1 MPVAYEIEVWSDGS
15 THQLFPNLEF
25 NHLVYEPR
33 EIFDSKAHAL
43 AEAFAIR
50 FMENR
55 WARPVKM
62 EDGRWAVYASMATK
76 EAN

>member
-1 MPVAYEIEVWSDGS
+1 MPVAYQTEVWADGS
-15 THQLFPNLEF
+15 THQFSPDLEF
-25 NHLVYEPR
+25 NYLVFEPR
-33 EIFDSKAHAL
+33 EIFDRKAHAL
-43 AEAFAIR
+43 AEASAIR
-50 FMENR
+50 VIENR